1 MSLGQRLGLDGLK
14 SRTLVWLTTGIGGF
28 LAVGAA
34 LVMTIAS
41 YRTDQPL
48 PHFPVGA
55 PIEAG
60 EWRVVPL
67 SARIDSATPDA
78 RKVRDGQKAVVVEV
92 ELTNRTA
99 ESSNSFYRLLAPDLT
114 LTERQPDVFLL
125 RDGDRAAELHPDMT
139 ERLAMVWTLPQ
150 EATVPPV
157 LKFAVR
163 VSDYKRRDNLRGQTG
178 WGYNPHVA
186 GIIDMPVQGGGPA

>member
-1 MSLGQRLGLDGLK
+1 M
-14 SRTLVWLTTGIGGF
+14 VWLTTGIGGF
-28 LAVGAA
+28 LAAG
-34 LVMTIAS
+34 LVLGMTIAS

-48 PHFPVGA
+48 PTFAVGA

-67 SARIDSATPDA
+67 TARIDTATPDG
-78 RKVRDGQKAVVVEV
+78 RKLRDGQKAVVVEV

-99 ESSNSFYRLLAPDLT
+99 DSSNSFYRLLTPDLPVDKG
-114 LTERQPDVFLL
+114 QPDVFLL
-125 RDGDRAAELHPDMT
+125 RDRERAAELHPDMT
-139 ERLAMVWTLPQ
+139 ERLAIVWTLPQ
-150 EATVPPV
+150 DAAVPQV
-157 LKFAVR
+157 LKLAVH
-163 VSDYKRRDNLRGQTG
+163 VTDYRRRDNLRGQNG